1 MNKELK
7 VPKFNPGTIVIK
19 KWSEIE
25 PPVFTEVPGVM
36 EDLGLS
42 EQAEA
47 MMEEQNRMI
56 QMKHQIMVA
65 LTEDSSVFDTDEA
78 EPAKDPFDFTVTEVP
93 SISMIKRQRMEN
105 ARNISAFYNQQYRE
119 CAKSFLTDAIP
130 AVKDKKEKLQKEIG
144 DLQLELN
151 SLRAQYID
159 QIRQK
164 KDELN
169 KLMSGS
175 KEVINRFYLTDKGSA
190 IDGGFLPCENPEG
203 VEWGTLNSLYNRY
216 EMDEYLEH
224 LKEIIDRID
233 DPEEGPSVTQTVKP
247 VFRDVTGSGTP
258 EASNLKSSSDGNGLK
273 DFVKSIFS

>member
-7 VPKFNPGTIVIK
+7 VPRFNPGTIVIK

-25 PPVFTEVPGVM
+25 PPLFTEVPGVM

-78 EPAKDPFDFTVTEVP
+78 ESAKDPFDFTVTEVP
-93 SISMIKRQRMEN
+93 SISMVKRQRMEN

-119 CAKSFLTDAIP
+119 CAKNFLDAAIP
-130 AVKDKKEKLQKEIG
+130 EVKKKKNNLQHDISSLKLELESIKAGYKKEIREKQKE
-144 DLQLELN
+144 L
-151 SLRAQYID
+151 
-159 QIRQK
+159 
-164 KDELN
+164 DE
-169 KLMSGS
+169 LMSGS

-203 VEWGTLNSLYNRY
+203 VKWGTLNSLYNRY